1 MFQILPSEA
10 LDHIFQYCTPAECLS
25 NRRVCRLWRGR
36 LTGCALIEYSCPPM
50 LPYFHVLVEQI
61 RIVGTKQRRVA
72 YANAS
77 NRENDRNDDRGITDK
92 GLLHRR
98 KRIRGHL
105 PEPQVQLSVE
115 DCSPN
120 DDDESLTLPR
130 DFTALPSCGTAF
142 RLEAYGEAEI
152 SNQHGASNGY
162 YWNGMNLAE
171 STIVLP
177 RRQPMQPSLVVD
189 LSNMRRSKV
198 LKYLLKHVDLCTVS
212 RLERLSV
219 RGCPNLLSILIPTNL
234 EALDASSCSRL
245 VTISMPLFEY
255 YCGNDEEEGIARN
268 HLKALNLNGSR
279 KLRYLFTTE
288 TAPRILKYLQEFDAS
303 SVQELASSYLPS
315 ILRQSVRLESLSLR
329 YVATN
334 NLLDELAKS
343 TSACG
348 LGNMEGTVRE
358 SPSLQLLDV
367 AFSRALEDSS
377 VNHLVAA
384 APQLERLN
392 LRGCTAI
399 SGSCYNRIPV
409 LLTERRHRQQHEVGI
424 KTRDE
429 SGAPSGQ
436 TELVD
441 ELSMDRST
449 RQRRKGDNIFY
460 FTQARNVG

>member
-10 LDHIFQYCTPAECLS
+10 LDHIFHYCTPVECLS
-25 NRRVCRLWRGR
+25 NRRVCRSWRGR
-36 LTGCALIEYSCPPM
+36 STGCALIEYSCPPM
-50 LPYFHVLVEQI
+50 LPYFHILVERI
-61 RIVGTKQRRVA
+61 RIVGTKQRIVA
-72 YANAS
+72 HANTS
-77 NRENDRNDDRGITDK
+77 NHENDVNGGSGIITK
-92 GLLHRR
+92 RLLHRR

-105 PEPQVQLSVE
+105 PEPQVQLSEE
-115 DCSPN
+115 DYSPN
-120 DDDESLTLPR
+120 DDDESFTLPR
-130 DFTALPSCGTAF
+130 DLTALPSCGTAF
-142 RLEAYGEAEI
+142 RLEACGEAET
-152 SNQHGASNGY
+152 SSQHGTSNSY
-162 YWNGMNLAE
+162 YWNGINLAE
-171 STIVLP
+171 STLMLP
-177 RRQPMQPSLVVD
+177 QRRPMQPSLVGD

-198 LKYLLKHVDLCTVS
+198 LKYLLKHVDLSTVS

-219 RGCPNLLSILIPTNL
+219 RGCPNLQSIFIPTNL

-255 YCGNDEEEGIARN
+255 YCGIDEKGMTRN

-288 TAPRILKYLQEFDAS
+288 TAPLILKYLREFDAS
-303 SVQELASSYLPS
+303 SVKELTSSCMPS

-343 TSACG
+343 ASACG
-348 LGNMEGTVRE
+348 LRSLEGTVTE
-358 SPSLQLLDV
+358 PPSLQLLDV

-377 VNHLVAA
+377 VNHLVST

-392 LRGCTAI
+392 LRGCTGI
-399 SGSCYNRIPV
+399 SGLCYNRIPV
-409 LLTERRHRQQHEVGI
+409 LLMERRHRQQHEVGI

-429 SGAPSGQ
+429 PGAPSGQ
-436 TELVD
+436 TAVENY
-441 ELSMDRST
+441 LSMDTST

-460 FTQARNVG
+460 FTQARNVA